1 LVRLEY
7 ISNHDAILYEDD
19 AITLL
24 SAALLDATLT
34 TRTSRS
40 VARISQL
47 GEPKTTRDTF
57 F

>member
-24 SAALLDATLT
+24 SAALHDATLT